1 MVRSMSAVLSAALLA
16 LGAAVTSAGP
26 ASAASCTS
34 AGWSTVSGGYRVSL
48 YCSGAGFVNGFGST
62 RDDAAAEAQALA
74 DLYTDTGVDC
84 SGASVGMA
92 PKGRS
97 AELYCTGGGY
107 IQSYGTTLTDAAR
120 EARALAT
127 LYATSDLLCDGRSA
141 ESTIRG
147 LQVRLYCTGEGF
159 VEGIGNTLT
168 DAAQEARLAAS

>member
-1 MVRSMSAVLSAALLA
+1 MARSIIAIGSAALLA

-48 YCSGAGFVNGFGST
+48 YCSGAGFINGFGST
-62 RDDAAAEAQALA
+62 RNDAAAEAQALA
-74 DLYTDTGVDC
+74 DLYTETGVDC
-84 SGASVGMA
+84 SGASVGQA

-97 AELYCTGGGY
+97 AELYCSEAGY

-127 LYATSDLLCDGRSA
+127 LYATSDRLCDGRSA

-147 LQVRLYCTGEGF
+147 LQVRLYCSDEGF
-159 VEGIGNTLT
+159 VEGIGSTLT
-168 DAAQEARLAAS
+168 AAAQQARLAAS